1 MADVIGRRAP
11 PGERPRNAESL
22 LCVANFPAN
31 TGYAWDFIE
40 GLYAGVANQLSG
52 QGVRT
57 FVAYPRMDDAPR
69 TLNGSAAQAVRLDA
83 RVSDVRCVLATLRF
97 VRKNAVKAIYL
108 ADRPS
113 WHPAYLLFRLAGVRQ
128 IVVHDHTSGE
138 RTPPRGLK
146 RAVKLVTRRAIPGM
160 LADTVIGVSD
170 YVARRKVEVD
180 LVPRSRV
187 RRVWNS
193 LVIPDRD
200 PAAAGKLRREFG
212 LGDQVKVVAS
222 VGRASLPKGIE
233 HLLRAFDRLDEQKL
247 GDTVLVYLGD
257 GPDLERLQ
265 SIRAGLRRPDRI
277 IFGGYRADA
286 RDLIEGAD
294 VCVVPSVWHEA
305 FGLSAL
311 EPMARGVPVVATRVG
326 GIPEIVVDNK
336 TGLLVPPADEAA
348 LADAIASL
356 LQDAAKR
363 RRLGENGRAR
373 AAQHFAFEDQIQTL
387 TTLFDFTT
395 RAQR

>member
-1 MADVIGRRAP
+1 MADVIGRRAQA
-11 PGERPRNAESL
+11 GQGPRNGGSL
-22 LCVANFPAN
+22 LCVANFPSN

-40 GLYAGVANQLSG
+40 GLYAGIADQLSG
-52 QGVRT
+52 QGITT
-57 FVAYPRMDDAPR
+57 FVAYPRIDDAPR
-69 TLNGSAAQAVRLDA
+69 TLAGSAAQAVELDA
-83 RVSDVRCVLATLRF
+83 RVNDPRCVRATLRF
-97 VRKNAVKAIYL
+97 VRENGVKAMYL

-146 RAVKLVTRRAIPGM
+146 RAVKLVMRRSIPGM

-180 LVPRSRV
+180 LVPKNRV

-200 PAAAGKLRREFG
+200 PGAAGRLRREFG
-212 LGDQVKVVAS
+212 LGDSVQVVAC
-222 VGRASLPKGIE
+222 VGRASPPKGIE
-233 HLLRAFDRLDEQKL
+233 YLLRAFDRLAEKEL
-247 GDTVLVYLGD
+247 GDAVLVYLGD
-257 GPDLERLQ
+257 GPDLERLET
-265 SIRAGLRRPDRI
+265 IRTGLRHPDRI
-277 IFGGYRADA
+277 LFGGYRADA
-286 RDLIEGAD
+286 RELIEGAD

-326 GIPEIVVDNK
+326 GIPEVVVDNE

-356 LQDAAKR
+356 LQDPAKR
-363 RRLGENGRAR
+363 RRMGENGRAR
-373 AAQHFAFEDQIQTL
+373 ASKHFAIEDQIQTL
-387 TTLFDFTT
+387 ARLFTT
-395 RAQR
+395 RAH